1 MIIVLPFY
9 SGDAWLAAKNL
20 LWWTE
25 LDGKVPYEAI
35 LSCDTKTD
43 AAEVTGLA
51 KQFFKKVHQ
60 FRYEP
65 LRENKWP
72 LNQNHAFNS
81 LCWHIYHNFPKQSFL
96 WVETDS
102 IALSPGWIQA
112 IEACHIAGK
121 KPFTGH
127 WNYATGVFNGVAV
140 YPPNI
145 SRYSQRAMMAT
156 MIEGN
161 QPPWDVYCSKEV
173 EPHLNKANH
182 LFQHIWRDDATGE
195 AHHFTTTEQVARVVR
210 EGVVLFHRDKTG
222 SIIDVLRGT
231 GPSLYT
237 ARKTVEADKTI
248 HVQRTASIGD
258 VISASVVVDKLI
270 EKGFKVIYH
279 CDPTCSIPLA
289 GKYALALPIDKP
301 DINLDGAYENHPDRK
316 SKHRNHIFIDVA
328 NSQLQ
333 SRGLRLDYANAA
345 PEIPR
350 AGESR
355 LQGPKPHIVAVPRS
369 NSFVNKTVT
378 PDVWSEA
385 AVKGPGTWF
394 WSGTDP
400 APAGFVDLQCR
411 DLPHLMAAIANADIV
426 VSVDTGPLHIA
437 AAMKVPIVAIEQ
449 SVSVDIGL
457 SDQRDYST
465 ISPALGCINCQQH
478 KCPINEHTPPC
489 GKLSAEELVASVRS
503 KWQATNGSTV
513 SAIIPIYKPNVE
525 RLNKCLTHVLPQVDE
540 IVISVDG
547 DGAIP
552 VGVVQSRRIKW
563 IQNPTGQRQGFG
575 KTVNRAARQS
585 SGRFMLMLN
594 DDVYLKPDAVA
605 KLKAAMDEKTAIVA
619 GRLWYPDGTI
629 QHGGGY
635 RNPGDVGW
643 GHLDVKRKIPTI
655 RKKTELEFVTL
666 AAAFIRREAFYQARA
681 FDERYDCYCEDSELC
696 LQVRKN
702 GWRITYEP
710 LSEGVHD
717 ESQTTGAMKKEL
729 GKASYA
735 IFRDRWMEY
744 FTRNRDNQMGTFA

>member
-1 MIIVLPFY
+1 MIVVLPHY
-9 SGDAWLAAKNL
+9 SGDVWLAVKNL
-20 LWWTE
+20 QWMIE
-25 LDGKVPYEAI
+25 LDGKVPYECV

-43 AAEVTGLA
+43 STEVTALA
-51 KQFFKKVHQ
+51 KKFFKKVHQ
-60 FRYEP
+60 FRYDRLKED
-65 LRENKWP
+65 RWP
-72 LNQNHAFNS
+72 ISQNHSFMNLA
-81 LCWHIYHNFPKQSFL
+81 WHMHGNFQKQSFL
-96 WVETDS
+96 WSETDS
-102 IALSPGWIQA
+102 VPLSPGWLQK

-127 WNYATGVFNGVAV
+127 WNHTTGVFNGVAV
-140 YPPNI
+140 YPWDVC
-145 SRYSQRAMMAT
+145 RYAPKAVT
-156 MIEGN
+156 AALCEPP
-161 QPPWDVYCSKEV
+161 QPPWDVFCSREV
-173 EPHLNKANH
+173 FPHLNVANH

-195 AHHFTTTEQVARVVR
+195 AHTFKTAEDVARVVR
-210 EGVVLFHRDKTG
+210 PGVVLFHRVKDG
-222 SIIDVLRGT
+222 SLQDVLRS
-231 GPSLYT
+231 PASIAT
-237 ARKTVEADKTI
+237 AREKAESDKTI

-279 CDPTCSIPLA
+279 CDPACSIPLA
-289 GKYALALPIDKP
+289 GKYALALPIEKP
-301 DINLDGAYENHPDRK
+301 DINLDGAYENHPDCK
-316 SKHRNHIFIDVA
+316 QKHRNHIFIDVA
-328 NSQLQ
+328 NQQLQ
-333 SRGLRLDYANAA
+333 SRGVRLDYANAA
-345 PEIPR
+345 PEIPKQNTCT
-350 AGESR
+350 
-355 LQGPKPHIVAVPRS
+355 LQGARPFIVVAPRS

-378 PDVWSEA
+378 ADVWSEA
-385 AVKGPGTWF
+385 AVRGSGTWF

-400 APAGFVDLQCR
+400 APAGFVDLKCR
-411 DLPHLMAAIANADIV
+411 TIPDLMSAIASADV
-426 VSVDTGPLHIA
+426 MVSVDTGPLHIA

-449 SVSVDIGL
+449 SVSVEIGI
-457 SDQRDYST
+457 SDQRDFST

-489 GKLSAEELVASVRS
+489 GKLSVEELVALVQS

-552 VGVVQSRRIKW
+552 AGVVQSQRIKW

-585 SGRFMLMLN
+585 SGRFLLMLN

-605 KLKAAMDEKTAIVA
+605 KLKASMDEKTAIVA

-643 GHLDVKRKIPTI
+643 GHLDVKKRVPTI
-655 RKKTELEFVTL
+655 RKRTELEFVTL
-666 AAAFIRREAFYQARA
+666 AAGLIRREAFYQVSGFNEK
-681 FDERYDCYCEDSELC
+681 FDSYCEDGTLC
-696 LQVRKN
+696 LEVRRK
-702 GWRITYEP
+702 GWKVVFEP
-710 LSEGVHD
+710 SSEGIHD
-717 ESQTTGAMKKEL
+717 ESQTTGPMKKEL

-735 IFRDRWMEY
+735 IFREMWKWY
-744 FTRNRDNQMGTFA
+744 FDKNRENMLGTFD